1 MTEDNLFNSYLEK
14 IAQRIDW
21 LVTTCSSQ
29 YSNPAA
35 RETARNHL
43 NTEVMEIL
51 KEVYEVGYVVGKK
64 EAGFNHDQRYRV
76 DKFKME
82 KKLRNEIK
90 KEIID
95 VVLKEYGIK
104 DEKNKSKIIKKV
116 ITDEVDMEENN

>member
-1 MTEDNLFNSYLEK
+1 MFNSYLEK

-29 YSNPAA
+29 YPNPSA

-43 NTEVMEIL
+43 NTEVKEIL

-76 DKFKME
+76 DKFKLE

-90 KEIID
+90 KEVLEI
-95 VVLKEYGIK
+95 VLKEYGIK
-104 DEKNKSKIIKKV
+104 DEKTKSKIIKKV
-116 ITDEVDMEENN
+116 ITDEVDVEENN